1 MSSPGRKPLVIGRV
15 KSIRGPRGEVTVT
28 VVSGDAA
35 RWAHLGRV
43 VVGEPGSGGSTGPVR
58 VESARAYRDRLVL
71 KLAGVDDA
79 NQAAALR
86 GRDVAALAED
96 VPELPDDVY
105 WVERLVGA
113 RVMDS
118 ALGDIGRVMDVVE
131 TGGVDLLL
139 VKNDAGVETL
149 VPLSRP
155 FVDDIDQAG
164 GTIRVVLPEG
174 LHGLNEDAGGPA

>member
-1 MSSPGRKPLVIGRV
+1 M
-15 KSIRGPRGEVTVT
+15 
-28 VVSGDAA
+28 
-35 RWAHLGRV
+35 
-43 VVGEPGSGGSTGPVR
+43 
-58 VESARAYRDRLVL
+58 L

-174 LHGLNEDAGGPA
+174 LHGLNEDAGGPS